1 LRGLP
6 EITSSHELID
16 VKFNVNTYQSITS
29 DEVAYMLQFRHGEEK
44 RHPEI
49 AIGSYVYMEDE
60 DGNWKW
66 WMLVHEDERPSFKQW
81 QILETNWA
89 LGWVHDGKIY
99 HALGVQR
106 VSKSYGSLQDGSQLT
121 TINHTT
127 SMWLPTNADT
137 LTLSYD
143 QRVLMSDPQYYP
155 PIAWSVNQVSNN
167 NPLGLTKLQ
176 FAQTTFDPAH
186 DNADLMLAG
195 YYATSV
201 EPTEPDVEEEIL
213 GTAEITYS
221 GTKPTIKVGGSW
233 KIFTPVFSTEGTT
246 VDKWFISNEN
256 GDVSGDTDNYT
267 IEYADQLL
275 KIKVAQNYYLI
286 GTVLIIQVIGS
297 DGSTAE
303 VSIEIV
309 G

>member
-1 LRGLP
+1 
-6 EITSSHELID
+6 
-16 VKFNVNTYQSITS
+16 
-29 DEVAYMLQFRHGEEK
+29 M
-44 RHPEI
+44 
-49 AIGSYVYMEDE
+49 
-60 DGNWKW
+60 
-66 WMLVHEDERPSFKQW
+66 
-81 QILETNWA
+81 
-89 LGWVHDGKIY
+89 
-99 HALGVQR
+99 
-106 VSKSYGSLQDGSQLT
+106 QDGSQLT

-201 EPTEPDVEEEIL
+201 EPTEPDIEEEIL

-221 GTKPTIKVGGSW
+221 GTKPTIKVGGSA
-233 KIFTPVFSTEGTT
+233 KVFTPVFSTEGTT
-246 VDKWFISNEN
+246 VTKWLVSNEI
-256 GDVSGDTDNYT
+256 GDISWDTDNYT
-267 IEYADQLL
+267 IEYVDQLL
-275 KIKVAQNYYLI
+275 KLSVVQNYYLI
-286 GTVLIIQVIGS
+286 GTVLIVQVVGS
-297 DGSTAE
+297 DNSTAQVE
-303 VSIEIV
+303 IAIV